1 MKILSSKFTKSLFL
15 LALSISFIFIKTAD
29 TKSIEKRKVTNVKV
43 IRLTPRK
50 LINHSYHIGHLNPV
64 NRVTVSSEIPGIIDR
79 ADFLV
84 GQKVRNGQ
92 ILVRFDTKRLKLNK
106 ALNQSNYNLALMDYK
121 REKSLFIKNLSTF
134 AKVASLK
141 NRLDVNKFKLD
152 LSVLDLDKSKVRSP
166 LNGVVKIKY
175 IEAGE
180 YIGPGKKLIEIIDI
194 SKVLAQ
200 INIPEHEIQYVKT
213 GKKVNVSLD
222 SLPNKNFIGR
232 IKTIGLEADKN
243 SRSFRVE
250 VEVNNPKQALLP
262 GMLVRIKMRTLSMG
276 KQILIP
282 RHAIQEEERG
292 SFVYII
298 KKSISVKKRVKIGLT
313 LNNEVQILSGLKFGD
328 HLVETGQ
335 QLITDKERVKVVG
348 VKKQTS

>member
-1 MKILSSKFTKSLFL
+1 MKIISPRLLKSLL
-15 LALSISFIFIKTAD
+15 LLTLSISFIFIKTAD

-43 IRLTPRK
+43 IKLAPRK
-50 LINHSYHIGHLNPV
+50 LVNHSYHIGHLNPV
-64 NRVTVSSEIPGIIDR
+64 SRITVSSELAGKIEK

-84 GQKVRNGQ
+84 GQKIRNRQ
-92 ILVRFDTKRLKLNK
+92 ILVKFDTKRLKLNRD
-106 ALNQSNYNLALMDYK
+106 LNQSNYNLALMDYK
-121 REKSLFIKNLSTF
+121 REKSLFVKNLSTF

-141 NRLDVNKFKLD
+141 NRLDVNKFKLE
-152 LSVLDLDKSKVRSP
+152 LSILDLEKSNVKSP
-166 LNGVVKIKY
+166 LSGVVKTKY
-175 IEAGE
+175 IDEGE
-180 YIGPGKKLIEIIDI
+180 YVGPGKKLLEIIDI

-200 INIPEHEIQYVKT
+200 INIPEHEIQFVKT
-213 GKKVNVSLD
+213 GKRVNVSLD
-222 SLPNKNFIGR
+222 TLPNKTFKGK

-250 VEVNNPKQALLP
+250 IEVDNPRQELLP
-262 GMLVRIKMRTLSMG
+262 GMLVRIKMLTLSMK

-282 RHAIQEEERG
+282 RHAIQEEEKG

-313 LNNEVQILSGLKFGD
+313 LKDEVQILSGLKFGD

-335 QLITDKERVKVVG
+335 QLITDHELVKVVRI
-348 VKKQTS
+348 KKQTS